1 MKKLLFVT
9 IIAVAMLALA
19 ALFASCAKKSAS
31 QSKAMDAFRETADAT
46 SAFTGTGYNP
56 EAPAKAENAKQS
68 TQPLNRKI
76 IFNGTISLEVESLE
90 QTQAAVQKWVRDFG
104 GYISQSYM
112 DGTSANFTTRI
123 PSSSFDIAMEQASSF
138 GKILYKNIESTDV
151 TDEFYDLQ
159 TRIETKKVLVER
171 LQSYLK
177 NANSVKD
184 MMEIETRVNEVT
196 SDLETMQGQMNRL
209 ARKIDFATVT
219 ITVNLPPKKIEEYYK
234 VPDAKEKAKDL
245 FCGLLTFLVD
255 LFFILLY
262 IILYGAPIVLVIA
275 LIYWL
280 CFGKVGLLRKLFR
293 KISVRKDKSSSD
305 QEQTAKTPQ

>member
-1 MKKLLFVT
+1 MKKLLFVA
-9 IIAVAMLALA
+9 IIALA
-19 ALFASCAKKSAS
+19 ALFTSCSKKSAS
-31 QSKAMDAFRETADAT
+31 QSKAIDAFRETADAT

-56 EAPAKAENAKQS
+56 EAAKNAKQS

-76 IFNGTISLEVESLE
+76 IFKGSISLEVESLE
-90 QTQAAVQKWVRDFG
+90 KTQAAVQQWVRDFG
-104 GYISQSYM
+104 GYISESSM
-112 DGTSANFTTRI
+112 GAKSANFTTRI
-123 PSSSFDIAMEQASSF
+123 PSSSFDIAMEQAGGF
-138 GKILYKNIESTDV
+138 GKILRKNIESTDV

-209 ARKIDFATVT
+209 AGKVDFATVT
-219 ITVNLPPKKIEEYYK
+219 ISVELPPTKIEEGFEL
-234 VPDAKEKAKDL
+234 PDAGEKAKNL
-245 FCGLLTFLVD
+245 FCGLLTFLVE

-280 CFGKVGLLRKLFR
+280 CFGKVGLLRKLFG
-293 KISVRKDKSSSD
+293 KLSVHKEKATSD
-305 QEQTAKTPQ
+305 QQASTKNPQ

>member
-9 IIAVAMLALA
+9 IIALA
-19 ALFASCAKKSAS
+19 ALFASCSKKSAS

-56 EAPAKAENAKQS
+56 EAPATAENAKQS

-112 DGTSANFTTRI
+112 DGTSANFTTKI
-123 PSSSFDIAMEQASSF
+123 PSSSFDVAMEQASGF
-138 GKILYKNIESTDV
+138 GKILHKNIESTDV

-184 MMEIETRVNEVT
+184 MMEIETRVNDVT

-209 ARKIDFATVT
+209 AGKIDFATVT

-234 VPDAKEKAKDL
+234 VPDAKEKAKNL

-280 CFGKVGLLRKLFR
+280 CFGKVGLLRKLFG
-293 KISVRKDKSSSD
+293 KLSVRKEKATSD
-305 QEQTAKTPQ
+305 QQASTKNPQ

>member
-9 IIAVAMLALA
+9 IIALA

-112 DGTSANFTTRI
+112 DGTSANFTTKI
-123 PSSSFDIAMEQASSF
+123 PSSSFDVAMEQASGF
-138 GKILYKNIESTDV
+138 GKILHKNIESTDV

-209 ARKIDFATVT
+209 AGKIDFATVT

-234 VPDAKEKAKDL
+234 VPDAKEKAKNL

-275 LIYWL
+275 L
-280 CFGKVGLLRKLFR
+280 
-293 KISVRKDKSSSD
+293 
-305 QEQTAKTPQ
+305 

>member
-1 MKKLLFVT
+1 MKKLLFV
-9 IIAVAMLALA
+9 ASLALA
-19 ALFASCAKKSAS
+19 ALFASCSKKSAS
-31 QSKAMDAFRETADAT
+31 QSKALEAFRETADAT

-56 EAPAKAENAKQS
+56 EAPATAENAKQS

-76 IFNGTISLEVESLE
+76 IFKGSISLEVESLE
-90 QTQAAVQKWVRDFG
+90 KTQAAVQKWVRDFG
-104 GYISQSYM
+104 GYISESSM
-112 DGTSANFTTRI
+112 GAKSANFTIRI
-123 PSSSFDIAMEQASSF
+123 PSSSFDIAMEQAGSF
-138 GKILYKNIESTDV
+138 GKILRKNIESTDV

-184 MMEIETRVNEVT
+184 MMEIETRVNDVT

-209 ARKIDFATVT
+209 AGKVDFATVT
-219 ITVNLPPKKIEEYYK
+219 ISVELPPTKIEEGFEL
-234 VPDAKEKAKDL
+234 PDAGEKAKNL
-245 FCGLLTFLVD
+245 FCGLLTFIVE

-280 CFGKVGLLRKLFR
+280 CFGKVGIVRKLFS
-293 KISVRKDKSSSD
+293 KLSNHKNKES
-305 QEQTAKTPQ
+305 

>member
-9 IIAVAMLALA
+9 IIALA
-19 ALFASCAKKSAS
+19 ALFASCSKKSAS

-56 EAPAKAENAKQS
+56 EAPAKAESAKQS

-123 PSSSFDIAMEQASSF
+123 PSSSFDVAMEQASSF
-138 GKILYKNIESTDV
+138 GKILHKNIESTDV

-177 NANSVKD
+177 NASSVKD
-184 MMEIETRVNEVT
+184 MMEIETRVNDVT

-209 ARKIDFATVT
+209 AGKVDFATVT
-219 ITVNLPPKKIEEYYK
+219 ISAELPPEKIEEGFEL
-234 VPDAKEKAKDL
+234 PDAKEKAKDL
-245 FCGLLTFLVD
+245 FCGLLTFLIE
-255 LFFILLY
+255 LFFI
-262 IILYGAPIVLVIA
+262 
-275 LIYWL
+275 
-280 CFGKVGLLRKLFR
+280 
-293 KISVRKDKSSSD
+293 
-305 QEQTAKTPQ
+305 